1 MARSAARIDDNHIY
15 PLVAPAIHA
24 GGPILLPGAP
34 LTFINGK
41 NAARVSDK
49 AFCTAPAP
57 DTLRG
62 GLITVFIDGNPASR
76 IADKTDVGSIV
87 AGSADVL
94 LGEWGGGPLTS
105 FQAKWLYDYLAKQ
118 GDIPFEYATDGC
130 FARADRMSD
139 LISSLGIPVQKQWVS
154 ATAASGLLQVPINNY
169 PGNGVKWLWH
179 VAPTVQVAQPGGGSL
194 PMIMDPS
201 LRPGA
206 PITVEHWI
214 GVQSSNP
221 TATATTV
228 TSPRVYKNPYN
239 ESTKAWRPRDGSP
252 SETARDLELYRIRR
266 EGLPASSGRN
276 VPIAPVHF

>member
-1 MARSAARIDDNHIY
+1 MARSAARIDDNHIC

-139 LISSLGIPVQKQWVS
+139 LISSLGISVQKQWVS
-154 ATAASGLLQVPINNY
+154 ATAASGMLHVPISDY
-169 PGNGVKWLWH
+169 PGNGVKWGYH

-194 PMIMDPS
+194 PMVMDPS
-201 LRPGA
+201 LRPGE
-206 PITVEHWI
+206 PITVERWI
-214 GVQSSNP
+214 GMQSSNS
-221 TATATTV
+221 TATATTS
-228 TSPRVYKNPYN
+228 TPSDVYFNLYD
-239 ESTKAWRPRDGSP
+239 ESTKEWIPYGGSS
-252 SETARDLELYRIRR
+252 SETAKDLEVYRIKR
-266 EGLPASSGRN
+266 EKLPASSGRN
-276 VPIAPVHF
+276 IPNAPTHF

>member
-1 MARSAARIDDNHIY
+1 MARSAARIDDNHIC
-15 PLVAPAIHA
+15 PLTAPAIHV

-34 LTFINGK
+34 LTFVNGK

-139 LISSLGIPVQKQWVS
+139 LISSLGISVQKQWVA
-154 ATAASGLLQVPINNY
+154 ATDASGLLHVPINNY
-169 PGNGVKWLWH
+169 PKNGVTWGYH
-179 VAPTVQVAQPGGGSL
+179 VAPTVQVAQQGGGSL
-194 PMIMDPS
+194 PMIIDPS
-201 LRPGA
+201 LRPGG
-206 PITVEHWI
+206 PITVERWI
-214 GVQSSNP
+214 GMQSSKP
-221 TATATTV
+221 DYTATVSTPPGVYVNQYDKTTKQW
-228 TSPRVYKNPYN
+228 SIYR
-239 ESTKAWRPRDGSP
+239 GSS
-252 SETARDLELYRIRR
+252 SETAEDLKIYRIKR

-276 VPIAPVHF
+276 IPNAPVHF